1 MEPTELLVLDRRDFL
16 PFIQRHPEVCMRL
29 IHVLCGRLRRTTEQL
44 EETVFLVQSARL
56 AKTLV
61 RLARQYGE
69 MTAQGVRIELMHS
82 QRELGTLV
90 GMRREAVNRQLV
102 HWEDEGLIARHGG
115 RLVLPDIKALEGV
128 ADELIWRGLD

>member
-1 MEPTELLVLDRRDFL
+1 MKL
-16 PFIQRHPEVCMRL
+16 IQ
-29 IHVLCGRLRRTTEQL
+29 ILCGRLRRTTEQL

-61 RLARQYGE
+61 RHARQYGE
-69 MTAQGVRIELMHS
+69 MTAHGVSIELLRS

-102 HWEDEGLIARHGG
+102 RWEEEGLIARHEGHF
-115 RLVLPDIKALEGV
+115 VLPDIEALESA
-128 ADELIWRGLD
+128 ADQLIWRGLD